1 MSSLDSGAVA
11 VALKGVLEGLS
22 GLAAVQIGAP
32 THIGPRVS
40 AYVTM
45 GSQATV
51 RKSGGITQREGRFF
65 CMLAYRVDG
74 AETTAETTLMGL
86 ADAFM
91 EALHADLTLGGVV
104 ADLTADSAA
113 ADEPDYQL
121 RAGREYREYP
131 VVVTVTQRSTYE
143 VNP

>member
-1 MSSLDSGAVA
+1 MAYNATAVA
-11 VALKGVLEGLS
+11 NALQTILAGLS
-22 GLAAVQIGAP
+22 GMGAVQIGAP
-32 THIGPRVS
+32 TSIGPQVG

-45 GSQATV
+45 GSQTTV
-51 RKSGGITQREGRFF
+51 RKSAGITQREGRFF

-86 ADAFM
+86 VDAFM
-91 EALHADLTLGGVV
+91 AALHADLTLGGVV
-104 ADLTADSAA
+104 EDLTADSQA